1 MAEAKQK
8 YPTPVCPSCG
18 SRHGSEGGVRCAD
31 ARPGLVALLLS
42 SLLLGFSPLQSLGL
56 HARGT

>member
-1 MAEAKQK
+1 MAEAQQK
-8 YPTPVCPSCG
+8 YPTPVCPSSG

-31 ARPGLVALLLS
+31 AS

-56 HARGT
+56 HAGET